1 MNARASFA
9 EAGDTAFAL
18 ASRVPAASWRDGVLD
33 DGSELL
39 AEEVPVALVY
49 NGISHAV
56 MLASPQDLED
66 FAVGFSLSERIVRAA
81 RDVRE
86 VEVEAGPYG
95 IALAIDIAPGA
106 MARLKATRRARLGK
120 TGCGLCGIDS
130 LAWFEREMAPHDPRD
145 GAIRQTTG
153 PFAPQVLQCAMAA
166 MSGQQRLH
174 QATGAMHAAG
184 WADRDGRLLL
194 VREDVGRHNALDKL
208 VGALARAD
216 IDAGAGFALVTS
228 RASFEMVQK
237 ATRAGIGL
245 LAAISAPTAMA
256 VRLADR
262 AGLTLAGFVR
272 GGRHVA
278 YTHPWRL
285 APAPVAHGT

>member
-1 MNARASFA
+1 
-9 EAGDTAFAL
+9 
-18 ASRVPAASWRDGVLD
+18 
-33 DGSELL
+33 
-39 AEEVPVALVY
+39 
-49 NGISHAV
+49 
-56 MLASPQDLED
+56 
-66 FAVGFSLSERIVRAA
+66 
-81 RDVRE
+81 
-86 VEVEAGPYG
+86 
-95 IALAIDIAPGA
+95 
-106 MARLKATRRARLGK
+106 
-120 TGCGLCGIDS
+120 
-130 LAWFEREMAPHDPRD
+130 
-145 GAIRQTTG
+145 
-153 PFAPQVLQCAMAA
+153 
-166 MSGQQRLH
+166 
-174 QATGAMHAAG
+174 ATGAMHAAG

-237 ATRAGIGL
+237 AARAGIGL

-272 GGRHVA
+272 GDRHVV

>member
-1 MNARASFA
+1 MNARAPFA
-9 EAGDTAFAL
+9 EAGDTEFSL
-18 ASRVPAASWRDGVLD
+18 ASSVPAASWHDGMIE

-66 FAVGFSLSERIVRAA
+66 FAVGFSLSERIVRSP

-86 VEVEAGPYG
+86 VEVEAGPHG

-130 LAWFEREMAPHDPRD
+130 LAWFEREMAPHDQRD
-145 GAIRQTTG
+145 GGLHEAAG
-153 PFAPQVLQCAMAA
+153 ALAPQVLQRAMAA
-166 MSGQQRLH
+166 MAGRQRLH

-208 VGALARAD
+208 VGALARAG
-216 IDAGAGFALVTS
+216 IDAGGGFALVTS

-237 ATRAGIGL
+237 AARAGIGL

-272 GGRHVA
+272 SRRHVV

-285 APAPVAHGT
+285 APTPVAHGT

>member
-1 MNARASFA
+1 MNARTPFTGT
-9 EAGDTAFAL
+9 GDAAFAL
-18 ASRVPAASWRDGVLD
+18 ASSVPAASWHDGAMD
-33 DGSELL
+33 ERSELL
-39 AEEVPVALVY
+39 PEEVPVALVY

-86 VEVEAGPYG
+86 VEVEAGPHG
-95 IALAIDIAPGA
+95 IALAIGIAPGA
-106 MARLKATRRARLGK
+106 MARLKATRRARLGQ

-130 LAWFEREMAPHDPRD
+130 LAWFERETGLHDPRD
-145 GAIRQTTG
+145 GGAHETRA
-153 PFAPQVLQCAMAA
+153 PFTPQALQRAMAA
-166 MSGQQRLH
+166 MAGQQRLH

-184 WADRDGRLLL
+184 WAGRDGRLLL

-208 VGALARAD
+208 VGALARAG
-216 IDAGAGFALVTS
+216 IDAGDGFALVTS

-237 ATRAGIGL
+237 AARAGIGL

-272 GGRHVA
+272 GGRHVV
-278 YTHPWRL
+278 YTHPRRL
-285 APAPVAHGT
+285 DDPPVAHGT